1 MADFFVQSVEG
12 ARIQLENAQTDA
24 IVVSTLP
31 EAYAMINS
39 DLTSSGL
46 LKQVWIFV
54 DKQLV
59 Q

>member
-1 MADFFVQSVEG
+1 MSDPFVQSVEG

-46 LKQVWIFV
+46 LKQV
-54 DKQLV
+54 
-59 Q
+59 